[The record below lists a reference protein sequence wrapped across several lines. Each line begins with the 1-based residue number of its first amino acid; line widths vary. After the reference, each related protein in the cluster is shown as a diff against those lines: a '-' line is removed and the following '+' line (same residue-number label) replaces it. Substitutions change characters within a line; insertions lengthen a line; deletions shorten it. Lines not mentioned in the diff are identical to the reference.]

1 MKKITITLAI
11 LLLLSIGGNVFLCI
25 KKADISNE
33 LKTAQEGKDES
44 SSELDNIQNEKSELS
59 AKLEEIEKEKEEL
72 SSKLEKV
79 KKEKDEL
86 SSKLQSAEKGK
97 KEIEDKLN
105 SANKD
110 YKELKKQY
118 DELLEKYN
126 KECVPEIEQPEN
138 LDDYAKNISYKD
150 LSRTPDKFEGKAIC
164 YTGEVVQLV
173 EGDGVNALRV
183 AINGDYGNMFYLEYK
198 PEIISER
205 VLENDTITFYGIYYG
220 IYQYESTFGTTI
232 SIPAA
237 TVDHIK
243 IK

>member
-1 MKKITITLAI
+1 MKKITIALAI

-33 LKTAQEGKDES
+33 LETVQEGKDES
-44 SSELDNIQNEKSELS
+44 ASELDNIQKEKEELS
-59 AKLEEIEKEKEEL
+59 AKLEEVENEKNELATELEETKKKKEETTN
-72 SSKLEKV
+72 
-79 KKEKDEL
+79 
-86 SSKLQSAEKGK
+86 
-97 KEIEDKLN
+97 KLN
-105 SANKD
+105 TKNKE

-150 LSRTPDKFEGKAIC
+150 LSRTPDKYKGKAIC

-183 AINGDYGNMFYLEYK
+183 AINGDYNNMFYLEYK

-220 IYQYESTFGTTI
+220 IYQYESAFGTTI

-237 TVDHIK
+237 TVDYIK

>member
-11 LLLLSIGGNVFLCI
+11 LLLLSIGGNVFLCV
-25 KKADISNE
+25 KKNDTNEE
-33 LKTAQEGKDES
+33 LKTVQE
-44 SSELDNIQNEKSELS
+44 ELKTNQE
-59 AKLEEIEKEKEEL
+59 EKEGSSLELEDAQKKNEEL
-72 SSKLEKV
+72 SSSLEKI

-86 SSKLQSAEKGK
+86 SSKLEKVEKEK
-97 KEIEDKLN
+97 KETEDKLN

-164 YTGEVVQLV
+164 YTGEVVQLI
-173 EGDGVNALRV
+173 EGEDYNVLRV
-183 AINGDYGNMFYLEYK
+183 ALNGDYDKMFYLEYK

-220 IYQYESTFGTTI
+220 IYQYESTFGATI
-232 SIPAA
+232 SIPAVA
-237 TVDHIK
+237 VDHIK

>member
-1 MKKITITLAI
+1 MKKIITIALAV

-25 KKADISNE
+25 KKNDVNEE
-33 LKTAQEGKDES
+33 LKTVQDELKTNQE
-44 SSELDNIQNEKSELS
+44 
-59 AKLEEIEKEKEEL
+59 EKEGSSLELEDAQKKNEEL
-72 SSKLEKV
+72 SSNLEKI

-86 SSKLQSAEKGK
+86 SSKLEKIEKEK
-97 KEIEDKLN
+97 KKTEDKLN

-126 KECVPEIEQPEN
+126 KECAVEIEKPEN
-138 LDDYAKNISYKD
+138 LGDYAKNISYKD

-183 AINGDYGNMFYLEYK
+183 AINGDYGNMFYLEYDPK
-198 PEIISER
+198 IISER
-205 VLENDTITFYGIYYG
+205 VLEGDTITFYGIYYG
-220 IYQYESTFGTTI
+220 IYQYESALGTTI

>member
-1 MKKITITLAI
+1 MKKIITIALAV

-25 KKADISNE
+25 KKNDVNEE
-33 LKTAQEGKDES
+33 LKTVQE
-44 SSELDNIQNEKSELS
+44 ELKTNQE
-59 AKLEEIEKEKEEL
+59 EKEGSSLELEDAQKKNEEL
-72 SSKLEKV
+72 SSNLEKI

-86 SSKLQSAEKGK
+86 SSKLEKVEKEK
-97 KEIEDKLN
+97 KETEDKLN

-164 YTGEVVQLV
+164 YSGEVVQLI
-173 EGDGVNALRV
+173 EGEGVNALRV
-183 AINGDYGNMFYLEYK
+183 AINGDYGNMFYLEYN
-198 PEIISER
+198 PNIISER
-205 VLENDTITFYGIYYG
+205 VLENDTITFYGIYCG
-220 IYQYESTFGTTI
+220 IYQYESAFGTTI
-232 SIPAA
+232 SVPAA

>member
-1 MKKITITLAI
+1 MKKIITIALAV

-25 KKADISNE
+25 KKNDTNEE
-33 LKTAQEGKDES
+33 LKTVQE
-44 SSELDNIQNEKSELS
+44 ELKTNQE
-59 AKLEEIEKEKEEL
+59 EKEGSSLELEDAQKKNEGL
-72 SSKLEKV
+72 SSNLEKI

-86 SSKLQSAEKGK
+86 SSKLEKAEKEK
-97 KEIEDKLN
+97 KETEDKLN

-126 KECVPEIEQPEN
+126 KECAVEIEKPEN
-138 LDDYAKNISYKD
+138 LNDYAKNISYKD

-173 EGDGVNALRV
+173 EGDGMNALRV
-183 AINGDYGNMFYLEYK
+183 AINGDYGNMFYLEYEPK
-198 PEIISER
+198 IISER

-220 IYQYESTFGTTI
+220 IYQYESAFGTTI

-237 TVDHIK
+237 TVDYIEIK
-243 IK
+243 